1 MTSGTSKALLQ
12 RSITGVNGAAEWG
25 LGRESRR
32 GRRPDGGRKE
42 KGGERAGVRVRGQNV
57 CVVTKTQRGRNRRE
71 AWVDW
76 LLAGATLT

>member
-32 GRRPDGGRKE
+32 GRRPEPDGGRKE

-57 CVVTKTQRGRNRRE
+57 CVVKNTTGTEQEG
-71 AWVDW
+71 
-76 LLAGATLT
+76 GMG